1 MRLFLA
7 YRIDNFT
14 INKIK
19 KFSDELKN
27 NLNYSNIN
35 NSMIRI
41 NWVDPCDMHITIQFI
56 PQYDPQKIID
66 TLINSKHSFS
76 LENYNF
82 KLNGLQAFPD
92 TRQPSVLIL
101 PVEDS
106 SNVFSSVAY
115 DLFNILEKLGLEG
128 EKRKFKPHITLAR
141 IKYKQ
146 CIKDDLNNRS
156 KLNLRNNDFKE
167 FKIFLNFPWGRLSMD
182 NNTENI
188 SMESFSFKGSKL
200 FLFQSILTPQK
211 PIYKEL
217 YSFD

>member
-7 YRIDNFT
+7 YRIDNFA

-19 KFSDELKN
+19 EFSDELKN
-27 NLNYSNIN
+27 NLNYSSIN
-35 NSMIRI
+35 NSKIKI
-41 NWVDPCDMHITIQFI
+41 NWVDPLDMHITIQFI

-66 TLINSKHSFS
+66 AIINSKQSFS
-76 LENYNF
+76 LENFNF

-106 SNVFSSVAY
+106 SNLFSSIAY
-115 DLFNILEKLGLEG
+115 DLFYILGKLGIES

-146 CIKDDLNNRS
+146 EIKDDLSNRS
-156 KLNLRNNDFKE
+156 KLNSRNNDFNE

-182 NNTENI
+182 NNKENI
-188 SMESFSFKGSKL
+188 SIESFSFKGSKL

-211 PIYKEL
+211 PIYKEI

>member
-7 YRIDNFT
+7 YRIDNFA

-19 KFSDELKN
+19 EFSDELKN
-27 NLNYSNIN
+27 NLNYSSIN
-35 NSMIRI
+35 NSKIKI
-41 NWVDPCDMHITIQFI
+41 NWVDPLDMHITIQFI

-66 TLINSKHSFS
+66 ALINSKQSFS
-76 LENYNF
+76 LENFNF

-106 SNVFSSVAY
+106 SNLFSSIAY
-115 DLFNILEKLGLEG
+115 DLFNILGKLGIES

-146 CIKDDLNNRS
+146 EIKDDLSNRS
-156 KLNLRNNDFKE
+156 KLNSRNNDFNE

-182 NNTENI
+182 NNKENI
-188 SMESFSFKGSKL
+188 SIESFSFKGSKL
-200 FLFQSILTPQK
+200 FLFQSILTP
-211 PIYKEL
+211 
-217 YSFD
+217 

>member
-7 YRIDNFT
+7 YRIDNFA

-19 KFSDELKN
+19 EFSDELKN
-27 NLNYSNIN
+27 NLNYSSIN
-35 NSMIRI
+35 NSKIKI
-41 NWVDPCDMHITIQFI
+41 NWVDPLDMHITIQFI

-66 TLINSKHSFS
+66 ALINSKQSFS
-76 LENYNF
+76 LENFNF

-106 SNVFSSVAY
+106 SNLFSSIAY
-115 DLFNILEKLGLEG
+115 DLFNILGKLGIES

-146 CIKDDLNNRS
+146 EIKDDLGNRS
-156 KLNLRNNDFKE
+156 KLNSRNNDFNE

-182 NNTENI
+182 NNKENI
-188 SMESFSFKGSKL
+188 SIESFSFKGSKL
-200 FLFQSILTPQK
+200 FLFQSILTP
-211 PIYKEL
+211 
-217 YSFD
+217 